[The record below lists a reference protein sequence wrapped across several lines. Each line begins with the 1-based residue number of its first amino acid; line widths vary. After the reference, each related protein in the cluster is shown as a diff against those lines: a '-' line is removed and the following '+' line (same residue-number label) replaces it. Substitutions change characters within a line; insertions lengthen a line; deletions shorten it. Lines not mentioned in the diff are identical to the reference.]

1 MNNLIFD
8 EMFGDYIKYTCRLSD
23 SYIIFKLNKDNVIYD
38 NGEFDW
44 DNLKMVLNL
53 LKISFEDLKKFN
65 KNKYRYTIKTDE
77 SEYIDIDKW
86 NIIEKNDC
94 FTIVECDLENAF
106 DNVVKGFI
114 V

>member
-1 MNNLIFD
+1 MDNLIFN
-8 EMFGDYIKYTCRLSD
+8 EMFGDYIKYTCKLSE
-23 SYIIFKLNKDNVIYD
+23 SYIIFKLTKDYIIYD

-77 SEYIDIDKW
+77 IEYIDIDKW
-86 NIIEKNDC
+86 NVIEKNDS
-94 FTIVECDLENAF
+94 FTTVECDLENAF
-106 DNVVKGFI
+106 DNVVKGFL
-114 V
+114 